1 LEEVDFTFSPFY
13 PLSLLSILLSL
24 FLQFY
29 KDFGAQ
35 NIFINPFYA
44 GVEAIGDN
52 QVVIGSVGGVVLVTP
67 LQGKGAATT

>member
-1 LEEVDFTFSPFY
+1 M
-13 PLSLLSILLSL
+13 
-24 FLQFY
+24 QFY

-67 LQGKGAATT
+67 SQAKNGAATT